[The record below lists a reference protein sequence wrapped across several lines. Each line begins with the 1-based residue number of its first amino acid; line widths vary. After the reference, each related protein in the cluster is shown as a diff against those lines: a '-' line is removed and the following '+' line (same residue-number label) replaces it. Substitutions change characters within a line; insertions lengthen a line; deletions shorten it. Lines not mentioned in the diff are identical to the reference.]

1 MPRTKL
7 EKYSRPKVDLL
18 KGIILAAGKDQ
29 GKSAD
34 ELARMAGVS
43 RSVYYEMIKTH
54 SDNWPLCRS
63 LGLCKGL
70 RIPIEEARLCIR
82 Y

>member
-1 MPRTKL
+1 MGKSDFDKYAVPRTD
-7 EKYSRPKVDLL
+7 PL
-18 KGIILAAGKDQ
+18 KGLILAAGKNQ
-29 GKSAD
+29 RKSAD
-34 ELARMAGVS
+34 ELAKMAGVS

>member
-7 EKYSRPKVDLL
+7 DKFSRPKTDPL
-18 KGIILAAGKDQ
+18 KGLILAAGKDQ

-34 ELARMAGVS
+34 ELAKMAGVS

-70 RIPIEEARLCIR
+70 RIPIDEMRLCVR